1 MNASTTKRQ
10 RHAARRNAGALCAM
24 LVLLTAT
31 APGVYADS
39 PPDQTI
45 SFGAAPTGVVVGGTG
60 FSVSATATS
69 GLAVAYSSTTPSV
82 CTVGAA
88 TGALTLLA
96 AGTCTIAADQA
107 GDGTWA
113 PAPQVTQDVAV
124 GPASLTPQ
132 TITFGAAPTGV
143 VVGATG
149 KTVSATATSGLAV
162 AYSSTTPSVCT
173 VGAATGALTLLAAGT
188 CTIAADQAGDG
199 TWAPAP
205 QVTQDVA
212 VGPASLTPQTITFG
226 AAPTGVVVG
235 ATGKTVSAT
244 ATSGLAVAYSSTTPS
259 VCTVGAATGALAPR
273 GRHLHDRRRPG
284 RRRHLG
290 PGAPGHA
297 GCRGRAR
304 EPHSADHH
312 LRRGAD
318 RRRGRGD
325 RQDGQRHRHLGPGR
339 GLQLDHTVGLHGR
352 AATAPPL
359 LAAGTC
365 TIAADQAGD
374 GTWAPAPQ
382 VTQDVAVGPASLTPQ
397 TITFGAA
404 PTGVVVGATGKTVS
418 ATATSGLAV
427 AYSSTTPS
435 VCTVGAATGALTL
448 LAAGTCTIAADQAG
462 DGTWAPAPQ
471 VQQSLTVGVTVPP
484 PPATLPTLTVTADPK
499 SRPFGVANP
508 ALTATISGF
517 VDGQTLETSGVTGS
531 PSCTTTA
538 TLVSPAG
545 AYPITCDIGTLAS
558 AAYAFAFAPGT
569 LTVVR
574 GVSSVTLSTSTTV
587 FETSTPVTFI
597 AAVEPGVTGAI
608 PSGSLLF
615 TIDGVAGPAVP
626 LDAGGRGSVTVTWT
640 TPGVKSVE
648 ASYAG
653 DVSFAA
659 PGTASAAPSVVAN
672 TARTAGVGVSGSTF
686 YPIVDGWRDAVTA
699 RGIRSERLALAIEVR
714 SAAGA
719 IVRRHSAG
727 TAAGAY
733 AWAWNG
739 RTSKGVLVPAGRY
752 TIVQTLTDPYGLRP
766 RRTVT
771 SDVTVSLRKIR
782 WTTKAITAS
791 PGPRCFQ
798 FSSGD
803 GVGSYSCSSTAPL
816 LLAGNS
822 GAWPAVGYEFRL
834 PSAAVYRS
842 IRVEVQGTPTGRQ
855 PTIGLH
861 DWTLG
866 SAWGQLYR
874 GDWARRAISPTAT
887 RWSGVATLDIARY
900 VSSRRVRAYVD
911 GGGRLAGAFTFQI
924 ARARLVVS
932 VGTFQ

>member
-1 MNASTTKRQ
+1 MNASTAKRP
-10 RHAARRNAGALCAM
+10 RHAARRNAGALCAL

-31 APGVYADS
+31 APGVHADS

-45 SFGAAPTGVVVGGTG
+45 SFTSTAPGAAVTGGATYAPT
-60 FSVSATATS
+60 ATATS
-69 GLAVAYSSTTPSV
+69 GLPVTFTIDAPAASV
-82 CTVGAA
+82 CTISG
-88 TGALTLLA
+88 G
-96 AGTCTIAADQA
+96 I
-107 GDGTWA
+107 
-113 PAPQVTQDVAV
+113 
-124 GPASLTPQ
+124 
-132 TITFGAAPTGV
+132 
-143 VVGATG
+143 
-149 KTVSATATSGLAV
+149 VSF
-162 AYSSTTPSVCT
+162 
-173 VGAATGALTLLAAGT
+173 
-188 CTIAADQAGDG
+188 I
-199 TWAPAP
+199 
-205 QVTQDVA
+205 
-212 VGPASLTPQTITFG
+212 
-226 AAPTGVVVG
+226 
-235 ATGKTVSAT
+235 
-244 ATSGLAVAYSSTTPS
+244 
-259 VCTVGAATGALAPR
+259 
-273 GRHLHDRRRPG
+273 
-284 RRRHLG
+284 
-290 PGAPGHA
+290 
-297 GCRGRAR
+297 
-304 EPHSADHH
+304 
-312 LRRGAD
+312 
-318 RRRGRGD
+318 
-325 RQDGQRHRHLGPGR
+325 
-339 GLQLDHTVGLHGR
+339 
-352 AATAPPL
+352 
-359 LAAGTC
+359 
-365 TIAADQAGD
+365 
-374 GTWAPAPQ
+374 
-382 VTQDVAVGPASLTPQ
+382 
-397 TITFGAA
+397 
-404 PTGVVVGATGKTVS
+404 
-418 ATATSGLAV
+418 
-427 AYSSTTPS
+427 
-435 VCTVGAATGALTL
+435 
-448 LAAGTCTIAADQAG
+448 AAGTCTIAADQAG

-471 VQQSLTVGVTVPP
+471 VQQSFTVGPAGTTS

-545 AYPITCDIGTLAS
+545 AYPITCEIGTLAS

-587 FETSTPVTFI
+587 FETSTPATFI

-771 SDVTVSLRKIR
+771 SNVTVSLRKIR
-782 WTTKAITAS
+782 WTTKTITAS